1 MIDYLIYVRLIIGI
15 GLLLAGGVSV
25 FLDHSPSQI
34 VLSVMALILGVLFV
48 LMALFPKDTGVEEEV
63 IHIDDIEVNDD
74 TVKKLQEEY
83 DKEEKTLDEKIKD
96 ELEK

>member
-48 LMALFPKDTGVEEEV
+48 LMALFPKDTG
-63 IHIDDIEVNDD
+63 
-74 TVKKLQEEY
+74 
-83 DKEEKTLDEKIKD
+83 
-96 ELEK
+96 